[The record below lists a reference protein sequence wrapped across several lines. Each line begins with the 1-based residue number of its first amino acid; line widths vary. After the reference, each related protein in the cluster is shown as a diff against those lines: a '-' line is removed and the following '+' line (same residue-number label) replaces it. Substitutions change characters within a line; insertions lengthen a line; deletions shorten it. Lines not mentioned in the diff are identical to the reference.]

1 MSGTIDYKD
10 GMKIFWDVAIEMDDG
25 LNLRADIF
33 CPIEDGKYPVL
44 MTHGPYGKWLAFQD
58 AYAPQWG
65 SMTTNFPEILADSS
79 SKYQNWEVV
88 DPERWVP
95 DDYVCIRIDSR
106 GAGRSPG
113 YLDPFSKRETKDFY
127 DCIEWAAVQEWSNG
141 KVGLNGI
148 SYYAINQWQV
158 AAMQPPH
165 LSAVCIWEGASDLY
179 REMSHHGGIFCTY
192 GGNWYKGR
200 CLPRQHGMGVKGY
213 RARVNGQWVS
223 GPDTMSEEELG
234 YHRADM
240 ANDLFSNNFSTDLYW
255 TDRMPDFSKINVPLF
270 SSSNWGGQ
278 SLHSRGNFE
287 GFNNAA
293 SKEKWLEVHGIEHW
307 TEFYTDYG
315 VNLQKKFFGHYLKGE
330 DTGWKKQPK
339 VLLQVR
345 HPEDKFVE
353 REESEWPL
361 ARTKWTKFFLNPKK
375 FSLETEANNHEDVVN
390 YKGLGDGVTFVT
402 PPLESEME
410 ITGPLSSRLYISSET
425 EDADV
430 FLILRV
436 FTEDFKEVVFQGALD
451 PTTPTAHGWL
461 RASRRKLDIDL
472 SLPYRP
478 FHTHDEDQLL
488 EPGEIYEIDVEIWPT
503 SVVIPKNYRIGL
515 TVRGKDYVY
524 QTGGGSTLPN
534 MNKFSGCGPFLHD
547 DSRDRPFET
556 FSKNVSLHFSESHN
570 PYVLL
575 PIIE

>member
-1 MSGTIDYKD
+1 M
-10 GMKIFWDVAIEMDDG
+10 
-25 LNLRADIF
+25 
-33 CPIEDGKYPVL
+33 
-44 MTHGPYGKWLAFQD
+44 
-58 AYAPQWG
+58 
-65 SMTTNFPEILADSS
+65 
-79 SKYQNWEVV
+79 
-88 DPERWVP
+88 
-95 DDYVCIRIDSR
+95 
-106 GAGRSPG
+106 
-113 YLDPFSKRETKDFY
+113 
-127 DCIEWAAVQEWSNG
+127 
-141 KVGLNGI
+141 
-148 SYYAINQWQV
+148 
-158 AAMQPPH
+158 
-165 LSAVCIWEGASDLY
+165 
-179 REMSHHGGIFCTY
+179 
-192 GGNWYKGR
+192 
-200 CLPRQHGMGVKGY
+200 
-213 RARVNGQWVS
+213 
-223 GPDTMSEEELG
+223 
-234 YHRADM
+234 
-240 ANDLFSNNFSTDLYW
+240 
-255 TDRMPDFSKINVPLF
+255 
-270 SSSNWGGQ
+270 
-278 SLHSRGNFE
+278 
-287 GFNNAA
+287 
-293 SKEKWLEVHGIEHW
+293 
-307 TEFYTDYG
+307 
-315 VNLQKKFFGHYLKGE
+315 
-330 DTGWKKQPK
+330 
-339 VLLQVR
+339 QVR
-345 HPEDKFVE
+345 HPEDKFLE

-451 PTTPTAHGWL
+451 PTTPTAQGWL

-524 QTGGGSTLPN
+524 QTGGGSTRPN